1 MSAGFLLTRVLLK
14 FEDLKEDLIVDLSA
28 TTMTPDGSLW
38 LGSDELLGI
47 ERLSPQESCIFGN
60 HQHFSLKDIFDLP
73 DDEDEIDIEGLD
85 YSDGYIWVI
94 GSHSTKRKK
103 PKQKSPE
110 DDIERLTTIKSELNR
125 YLLGRIPVVN
135 QELVQRYNSVEAS
148 QAPLFAASLEINDQ
162 SPYNALIEALRHDDH
177 IGDIVST
184 YLPSKDNGLDI
195 EGIAVKGNRIFL
207 GLRGPV
213 IRGIGIILE
222 LVVTA
227 NPNGIL
233 ELKPLDS
240 SGQLYYK
247 HLVDLDGLGIRELC
261 FDGDDLMILSGPT
274 MDVDGFQKLF
284 RFQNILS
291 YQADSITWQDS
302 DDLNLVF
309 ELPLKVKEDKAEG
322 LVMFPCLGQSE
333 AVMVIYDSPSSQR
346 QLTPDT
352 VLADVFSLSQT
363 S

>member
-1 MSAGFLLTRVLLK
+1 MSTGFLLTRVLFK
-14 FEDLKEDLIVDLSA
+14 FEDIKEDLIGDLSA
-28 TTMTPDGSLW
+28 TTITPDGSLW

-47 ERLSPQESCIFGN
+47 DRLLPQESCIFGN
-60 HQHFSLKDIFDLP
+60 HRHFSLKEIFDLP
-73 DDEDEIDIEGLD
+73 DEEDEIDIEGLD
-85 YSDGYIWVI
+85 YSEGYLWVI

-110 DDIERLTTIKSELNR
+110 DDLNRLTIIESELNR
-125 YLLGRIPVVN
+125 YFLGRIPVVN
-135 QELVQRYNSVEAS
+135 QELVKTSTDSE
-148 QAPLFAASLEINDQ
+148 LFAAKLEINDQ
-162 SPYNALIEALRHDDH
+162 HNALIDALYRDPH
-177 IGDIVST
+177 IGEMIST
-184 YLPSKDNGLDI
+184 RLPSKDNGLDI
-195 EGIAVKGNRIFL
+195 EGVAVKGNRVFL

-222 LVVTA
+222 IEVMA
-227 NPNGIL
+227 NSSGFL
-233 ELKPLDS
+233 ELKPLNS
-240 SGQLYYK
+240 SNQVYYK

-261 FDGDDLMILSGPT
+261 FDGDDLIVLSGPT

-284 RFQNILS
+284 RFKNILS

-302 DDLNLVF
+302 EDLELMF

-333 AVMVIYDSPSSQR
+333 AIMVVYDAPSEQR
-346 QLTPDT
+346 RLTHNT
-352 VLADVFSLSQT
+352 VLADVFSLGES

>member
-14 FEDLKEDLIVDLSA
+14 FEDLKEDLIADLSA
-28 TTMTPDGSLW
+28 ITITPDGCLW
-38 LGSDELLGI
+38 LGSDEFLGV
-47 ERLSPQESCIFGN
+47 ERLLPQESCVFAN
-60 HQHFSLKDIFDLP
+60 HQHFSLKDIFELP

-85 YSDGYIWVI
+85 YSEGYIWVI

-110 DDIERLTTIKSELNR
+110 DDLERLTIIKSELNR
-125 YLLGRIPVVN
+125 YLLARIPVVN
-135 QELVQRYNSVEAS
+135 QELVKKSKSTNESEE
-148 QAPLFAASLEINDQ
+148 PLFAARLEINDQ
-162 SPYNALIEALRHDDH
+162 YNPLIEVLRHDDH
-177 IGDIVST
+177 IGEMIST
-184 YLPSKDNGLDI
+184 RLPSKENGLDI
-195 EGIAVKGNRIFL
+195 EGVAVKGNRIFL

-213 IRGIGIILE
+213 IRGLGIILE
-222 LVVTA
+222 LEVTA

-233 ELKPLDS
+233 QLNPLGS

-302 DDLNLVF
+302 EDLNLLF
-309 ELPLKVKEDKAEG
+309 ELPLKIQEDKAEG

-333 AVMVIYDSPSSQR
+333 AVMVVYDSPSYQR
-346 QLTPDT
+346 KISPDT
-352 VLADVFSLSQT
+352 VLADVFTLGQSS
-363 S
+363 

>member
-14 FEDLKEDLIVDLSA
+14 FEDLKEGLIADLSA
-28 TTMTPDGSLW
+28 ATMTPDGTLW

-47 ERLSPQESCIFGN
+47 ERLSLQESCIFGD
-60 HQHFSLKDIFDLP
+60 HQHFSLKDIFELP

-85 YSDGYIWVI
+85 YSEGYIWVI

-110 DDIERLTTIKSELNR
+110 DDLERLTVIKSELNR

-135 QELVQRYNSVEAS
+135 QALVKQSESADAS
-148 QAPLFAASLEINDQ
+148 QEPLFAASFEINDQ
-162 SPYNALIEALRHDDH
+162 HNTLIEALRDDPH
-177 IGDIVST
+177 IGEMIST
-184 YLPSKDNGLDI
+184 RLPSKDNGLDI
-195 EGIAVKGNRIFL
+195 EGIAVKGNRVFL

-222 LVVTA
+222 IVVTA
-227 NPNGIL
+227 NSNGIL
-233 ELKPLDS
+233 ELNPLGL

-261 FDGDDLMILSGPT
+261 FDGEDLIILSGPT

-309 ELPLKVKEDKAEG
+309 EFPLKVKEDKAEG

-333 AVMVIYDSPSSQR
+333 AVMVIYDSPSPRR

-352 VLADVFSLSQT
+352 VLADVFSLSQ
-363 S
+363 SS